1 MTEPETEQPDEQAE
15 LAHSGFVVVAGKP
28 NVGKSTLMNRI
39 LGEKI
44 AIVSPK
50 PQTTRLRQLGIYT
63 REQTQAIFVDT
74 PGIHQPRHLLGEF
87 MVNVAIEA
95 IQDADVILF
104 VADISGAPD
113 EEDQRVAQ
121 IIAEARG
128 EAAAV
133 PVVLALNKLDRAA
146 PEVVLANT
154 EAFAALAPDA
164 DWVALSARNGNGV
177 DDLLARIVNRLPPG
191 PLYYPE
197 DQLSDMAVRDIVA
210 EMVREKALLHL
221 EAEVPHA
228 VAVEVEEF
236 TERNPTLTYI
246 RVCIYVER
254 DSQKGILIGRGG
266 AMLKRIASDARA
278 DIEELLGVKVFL
290 EPWVR
295 VLQNWRRDEGL
306 LGRLGYRLRK

>member
-1 MTEPETEQPDEQAE
+1 
-15 LAHSGFVVVAGKP
+15 
-28 NVGKSTLMNRI
+28 
-39 LGEKI
+39 
-44 AIVSPK
+44 
-50 PQTTRLRQLGIYT
+50 
-63 REQTQAIFVDT
+63 
-74 PGIHQPRHLLGEF
+74 

-95 IQDADVILF
+95 IQDAEVILF
-104 VADISGAPD
+104 VVDISAAPD
-113 EEDQRVAQ
+113 DEDRRVAQ

-128 EAAAV
+128 GAVAA
-133 PVVLALNKLDRAA
+133 PVILALNKLDRAA
-146 PEVVLANT
+146 PEVVLPNT
-154 EAFAALAPDA
+154 EAYSALVPDA
-164 DWVALSARNGNGV
+164 DWVALSARNGSGV
-177 DDLLARIVNRLPPG
+177 DDLLGRIVNRLPPG

-210 EMVREKALLHL
+210 EMVREKVLLHL
-221 EAEVPHA
+221 QAEVPHA

-236 TERNPTLTYI
+236 KERNPNLTYI

-266 AMLKRIASDARA
+266 VMLKRIASDARA

-295 VLQNWRRDEGL
+295 VLQNWRRDESL